1 MARRKAQP
9 LQKSNVELDYAKFGT
24 LLKRLIKSK
33 GYTQENF
40 AKAVGVSYSSLMSI
54 LKGKRRV
61 FLHTY
66 LKMLDVLEVSDL
78 ILLNESPNYPELI
91 ERANLYKELLST
103 YENLSLSTL
112 EHVDS
117 LLLALDRAKFARL
130 EESNC

>member
-78 ILLNESPNYPELI
+78 VILNDSLDLPETI
-91 ERANLYKELLST
+91 QRANLHIKFLSVC
-103 YENLSLSTL
+103 EKLPLSTL
-112 EHVDS
+112 EHIDVLMSELSRTKSDHS
-117 LLLALDRAKFARL
+117 EKT
-130 EESNC
+130 NC

>member
-112 EHVDS
+112 EHVNS

>member
-78 ILLNESPNYPELI
+78 ILLNESPNYRELI

-112 EHVDS
+112 EHVNS